1 MNGYIVVLQ
10 CTDTVQHSR
19 VVLSQPCG
27 SVILRI
33 PRRSTQLC
41 RLDMGGG
48 VVWPVATGGSLRVP
62 VLFALLMPEKD
73 QRLKGVLESS
83 LFADVRLVRVS
94 QS

>member
-1 MNGYIVVLQ
+1 
-10 CTDTVQHSR
+10 
-19 VVLSQPCG
+19 
-27 SVILRI
+27 
-33 PRRSTQLC
+33 
-41 RLDMGGG
+41 MGGG